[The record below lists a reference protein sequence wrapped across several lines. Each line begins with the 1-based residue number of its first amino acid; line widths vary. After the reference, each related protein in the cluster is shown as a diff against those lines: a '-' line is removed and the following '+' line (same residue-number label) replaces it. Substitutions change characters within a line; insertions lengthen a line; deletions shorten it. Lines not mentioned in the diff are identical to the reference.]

1 MAYTLRIWWG
11 SLVLGGGGKGMNT
24 LSEKESGYEWLCYQC
39 SNVIANLEINNFSVY
54 IRAGL
59 IVSDSI
65 NEGIKYWAHMW
76 ILSLS
81 HTHTGICMQ

>member
-1 MAYTLRIWWG
+1 M
-11 SLVLGGGGKGMNT
+11 LGGGGKGMNT

-59 IVSDSI
+59 IDSDSI
-65 NEGIKYWAHMW
+65 NEGIKY
-76 ILSLS
+76 
-81 HTHTGICMQ
+81 

>member
-1 MAYTLRIWWG
+1 M
-11 SLVLGGGGKGMNT
+11 LGGGGKGMNT

-65 NEGIKYWAHMW
+65 NEGIKY
-76 ILSLS
+76 
-81 HTHTGICMQ
+81 